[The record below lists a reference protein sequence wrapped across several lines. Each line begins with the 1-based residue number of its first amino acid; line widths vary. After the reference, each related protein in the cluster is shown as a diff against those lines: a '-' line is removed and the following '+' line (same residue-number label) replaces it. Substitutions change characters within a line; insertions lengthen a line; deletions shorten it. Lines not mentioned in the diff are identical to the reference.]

1 MTVEN
6 AAKQLCAD
14 RLDEGSRLSTRWELV
29 DRSSGWTAFGDLQ
42 ISTWRLKIDGGW
54 LYKVT
59 EWDED
64 GHYTL
69 QVCFV
74 PIK

>member
-1 MTVEN
+1 MDS
-6 AAKQLCAD
+6 AAKQRPEMGPQFNTGWD
-14 RLDEGSRLSTRWELV
+14 LV
-29 DRSSGWTAFGDLQ
+29 DKSSGWTAFGDLQ
-42 ISTWRLKIDGGW
+42 VSTWWLKIDGGW

-74 PIK
+74 PIANIQGG